1 MKRDLCIL
9 LVEDDE
15 VLGALTYHALVAL
28 GHRSVLVQSAG
39 ELYHHL
45 SNAHNF
51 HLVLLDLQLGDQ
63 NSEGVILRLRKEMIE
78 IPAIIIFSAQPISEL
93 QRVKRSISA
102 HGCIQKPASIEQIAE
117 AIELAVA

>member
-15 VLGALTYHALVAL
+15 ALGALTYHALVTL
-28 GHRSVLVQSAG
+28 GHRSVLAQSVEAA
-39 ELYHHL
+39 YHHL

-63 NSEGVILRLRKEMIE
+63 HSEGVILRLRHEMIE
-78 IPAIIIFSAQPISEL
+78 IPAILIFSAQPITEL
-93 QRVKRSISA
+93 QRVKRSIGA
-102 HGCIQKPASIEQIAE
+102 HGFIRKPASVEQIAE
-117 AIELAVA
+117 AIERAVA